1 MISLFKQYEGVF
13 DKEES
18 EETSDTKDK
27 KYRYS
32 PFALQDAIG
41 GANVKN
47 IWIEYQKL
55 ILSGIIPDEIIY
67 NIISKVRDMVFISKG
82 ASVSDLGIK
91 DYPYNKSKRDLKN
104 WGINELEVFYEKTLD
119 ALFEARQGKV
129 DLGVSIEKI
138 LLSLK

>member
-18 EETSDTKDK
+18 AEISNPNDK

-41 GANVKN
+41 SRNVKN

-55 ILSGIIPDEIIY
+55 ILDGITPDEIVY

-91 DYPYNKSKRDLKN
+91 DYPYNKSRKDLKN
-104 WGINELEVFYEKTLD
+104 WDINELEVFYEKTLD
-119 ALFEARQGKV
+119 SLFGARQGGV
-129 DLGVSIEKI
+129 DLGVSLEKI